1 LPPAGAGVA
10 GKVTLLFAHDVT
22 QLQHE
27 LLVFCKAQLTEA
39 ATVALDGVAVAL
51 DGVAVALEVEL
62 DGAIV
67 VAAAI
72 TKVQLFVHTVTFRHV
87 VVNGAAV
94 TVTACTVP
102 LDALFGLVALAALV
116 TIAALVTL
124 ASLVA
129 LAGTVD

>member
-10 GKVTLLFAHDVT
+10 GKVTLLFAHEVT

-27 LLVFCKAQLTEA
+27 LLVFCKAQLTGA
-39 ATVALDGVAVAL
+39 ATVAL

-72 TKVQLFVHTVTFRHV
+72 TTVQLFVHTVTFRHV

-102 LDALFGLVALAALV
+102 FDALFGLVALAALV
-116 TIAALVTL
+116 
-124 ASLVA
+124 A